1 MKFSLPATT
10 LRSVWQNN
18 KPFLAF
24 LFYLLLI
31 HSVLKI
37 IFYNYNR
44 PLLFPG
50 DEYAASFSGFFT
62 LAKWSLA
69 YDLLCLLLINS
80 ALLFLL
86 QAGRFT
92 SVKFSSRVSLPV
104 FMIINSVAI
113 LLNVIDIFY
122 FRFHFQRA
130 NADLLYVIDH
140 PFKQVFHFNII
151 ILVLFALAVAAVLW
165 LVWRLHSRL
174 YNSFRNNRRGD
185 LLTGILLAAMAA
197 AFIFRNNFS
206 RLLLPAYPLVDIKS
220 NELPAVQNSFHT
232 FTYSVY
238 RGGDEI
244 PVSDYFSDATCD
256 SLFPLKRP
264 LQPYS
269 SATGKKNIVLFIME
283 SVPYD
288 FFDSSSMYKV
298 TMPFFDSL
306 LQKSTFFKNAFGYSH
321 ESNKGI
327 TAILAG
333 IPTLTDIPFYH
344 SQYLNIPVTKTGAAL
359 KTMKYHSLFC
369 IGDAYD
375 NFGFAKCANWLGIDQ
390 YYSEEDIPGYQKLPA
405 HSMGL
410 QDEAVLPYLH
420 QKINEVPKPF
430 LAIHYNIS
438 THYPYDLP
446 KTYSKKFPGNYTT
459 PMKSMQYYDDC
470 LGAFFNEAKKE
481 SWFNQTVFIFCSD
494 HWLVPD
500 DNKVDFNAVTGY
512 RVPIILFDPEKNK
525 KEIRD
530 KVVGQFDVMG
540 TILAAAGYPGNIT
553 SYGGN
558 LLDSASLRGFAFS
571 KAGSSLYQ
579 VIDSSYVLGFNV
591 TSNRVEYLYNYKAD
605 KPLRT
610 NLVANKNASM
620 VLDALTVQM
629 KAFIQKAGSHYR
641 GKPVN

>member
-1 MKFSLPATT
+1 MKFSLSATT

-50 DEYAASFSGFFT
+50 GEDTGSFSGFFT

-69 YDLLCLLLINS
+69 YDLLCLILINS
-80 ALLFLL
+80 ALLLLL
-86 QAGRFT
+86 QAGRLL
-92 SVKFSSRVSLPV
+92 SAKFSAWISLPV

-113 LLNVIDIFY
+113 LLNGIDIFY
-122 FRFHFQRA
+122 FRFRFQRA

-140 PFKQVFHFNII
+140 PFKQVFHFNILI
-151 ILVLFALAVAAVLW
+151 IVLFMFAAAAVLW
-165 LVWRLHSRL
+165 LVWRLHRKL
-174 YNSFRNNRRGD
+174 YNSFLGNRRGD
-185 LLTGILLAAMAA
+185 LIAVILLTVLAIV
-197 AFIFRNNFS
+197 FIFRSNFS
-206 RLLLPAYPLVDIKS
+206 RLLLPAYPLVEIKS

-244 PVSDYFSDATCD
+244 PTPNYFSDATCD
-256 SLFPLKRP
+256 SIFHVKQS

-269 SATGKKNIVLFIME
+269 PATGKKNIVLFIME

-288 FFDSSSMYKV
+288 FFDSSSAYKV
-298 TMPFFDSL
+298 NMPFFDSL
-306 LQKSTFFKNAFGYSH
+306 LQKSIIYKNAFGYSH

-344 SQYLNIPVTKTGAAL
+344 SQYVNIPVTNTGAAL
-359 KTMKYHSLFC
+359 KTMNYHSLFC

-375 NFGFAKCANWLGIDQ
+375 NFGFAKCANWLGIDR
-390 YYSEEDIPGYQKLPA
+390 YYSEEDIPGYKKLSA

-410 QDEAVLPYLH
+410 QDEVVLPFFGK
-420 QKINEVPKPF
+420 KITEVQKPF

-470 LGAFFNEAKKE
+470 LGAFFNQAKKE
-481 SWFNQTVFIFCSD
+481 SWFKETIFIFCSD

-525 KEIRD
+525 QEIRNE
-530 KVVGQFDVMG
+530 VVGQFDVMG
-540 TILAAAGYPGNIT
+540 TILAAAGYPGSVN

-558 LLDSASLRGFAFS
+558 LWDSASLRGFAFS

-579 VIDSSYVLGFNV
+579 VVDSSYVLGYNL

-605 KPLRT
+605 KLLKT
-610 NLVANKNASM
+610 NLVTNKNASM
-620 VLDALTVQM
+620 VLDALTVQI
-629 KAFIQKAGSHYR
+629 KAFIQKAGSHYG

>member
-1 MKFSLPATT
+1 MKFSLSATT

-50 DEYAASFSGFFT
+50 GEDAVSFPGFFI

-69 YDLLCLLLINS
+69 YDLLCLILINS
-80 ALLFLL
+80 ALLILL
-86 QAGRFT
+86 QAGRLV
-92 SVKFSSRVSLPV
+92 SAKFSSWFTLPV
-104 FMIINSVAI
+104 FMIINTAAL

-122 FRFHFQRA
+122 FRFRFQRA

-140 PFKQVFHFNII
+140 PFKQVFHFNTI
-151 ILVLFALAVAAVLW
+151 ILVLCALAIAVVLW
-165 LVWRLHSRL
+165 LLWLLHRKL
-174 YNSFRNNRRGD
+174 YHSFLDNRRGD
-185 LLTGILLAAMAA
+185 LITLVLLAALAT

-206 RLLLPAYPLVDIKS
+206 RLLLPAYPLVQVKS

-244 PVSDYFSDATCD
+244 PVADYLSDAACD
-256 SLFPLKRP
+256 SIFTLKRS

-269 SATGKKNIVLFIME
+269 SASGKKNIVLFIME
-283 SVPYD
+283 SIPYD
-288 FFDSSSMYKV
+288 FFDSSSAYKV
-298 TMPFFDSL
+298 AMPFFDSL
-306 LQKSTFFKNAFGYSH
+306 LQTSVFYKNAFGYSH

-344 SQYLNIPVTKTGAAL
+344 SQYVNIPVTKTGAAL
-359 KTMKYHSLFC
+359 KTMNYHSLFC

-375 NFGFAKCANWLGIDQ
+375 NFGFAKCANWLGIDK
-390 YYSEEDIPGYQKLPA
+390 YYSEEDIPGYKGLPA

-410 QDEAVLPYLH
+410 QDEAVLPFFH
-420 QKINEVPKPF
+420 KKINEVSKPF

-446 KTYSKKFPGNYTT
+446 KTYTRKFPGNYTT

-470 LGAFFNEAKKE
+470 VGAFFNEAKKE
-481 SWFNQTVFIFCSD
+481 SWFKETVFIFCSD

-500 DNKVDFNAVTGY
+500 DNNVDFNTITGY

-525 KEIRD
+525 KEIRNE
-530 KVVGQFDVMG
+530 VVGQFDVMG
-540 TILAAAGYPGNIT
+540 TILAAAGYPGAVT

-558 LLDSASLRGFAFS
+558 LSDISSLRGLAFS

-579 VIDSSYVLGFNV
+579 VIDSSHVLGFNV
-591 TSNRVEYLYNYKAD
+591 ASNRVEYLYNYKTD
-605 KPLRT
+605 KQLKT
-610 NLVANKNASM
+610 NLALNKNASM
-620 VLDALTVQM
+620 VLDALTMQI

>member
-1 MKFSLPATT
+1 MKFSLSATT

-50 DEYAASFSGFFT
+50 GEDRGSLSGFFI
-62 LAKWSLA
+62 LVKWSLA
-69 YDLLCLLLINS
+69 YDLLCLVLINS

-86 QAGRFT
+86 QAGRL
-92 SVKFSSRVSLPV
+92 VPAKFSAWISLPV
-104 FMIINSVAI
+104 FMVINSVAI

-122 FRFHFQRA
+122 FRFRFQRA
-130 NADLLYVIDH
+130 SADLLYVIDH
-140 PFKQVFHFNII
+140 PLKQVFHFNILVI
-151 ILVLFALAVAAVLW
+151 VLCILSIMLVLW
-165 LVWRLHSRL
+165 LVWRLHRKL
-174 YNSFRNNRRGD
+174 LNSFLDHRRGD
-185 LLTGILLAAMAA
+185 LLTGILLAALATT
-197 AFIFRNNFS
+197 FIFRNNFS
-206 RLLLPAYPLVDIKS
+206 RLLLPAYPLVEIKS

-244 PVSDYFSDATCD
+244 PAADYFSDAVCD
-256 SLFPLKRP
+256 SIFPLKRS
-264 LQPYS
+264 LHPYLPGS
-269 SATGKKNIVLFIME
+269 GRKNIVLFIME

-298 TMPFFDSL
+298 AMPFFDSL
-306 LQKSTFFKNAFGYSH
+306 LQKSSFFKNAFGYSH

-344 SQYLNIPVTKTGAAL
+344 SQYVNITVTKTGAAL
-359 KTMKYHSLFC
+359 KTMGYHSFFC
-369 IGDAYD
+369 IGDTYD
-375 NFGFAKCANWLGIDQ
+375 NFGFAKCANWLGIDT
-390 YYSEEDIPGYQKLPA
+390 YYSEEDIPGYKDLPA

-410 QDEAVLPYLH
+410 QDEAVLPFFR

-438 THYPYDLP
+438 THYPYNLP
-446 KTYSKKFPGNYTT
+446 KTYSKKFPGSYTT
-459 PMKSMQYYDDC
+459 PMRSMQYYDDC
-470 LGAFFNEAKKE
+470 LGAFFNEARNQ
-481 SWFNQTVFIFCSD
+481 SWFKETVFIFCSD

-500 DNKVDFNAVTGY
+500 DNKVDFNAVTGF
-512 RVPIILFDPEKNK
+512 RIPIILFDPEKNK
-525 KEIRD
+525 KEIMD

-558 LLDSASLRGFAFS
+558 LLDSGSLRGYAFS

-591 TSNRVEYLYNYKAD
+591 TSNRPEYLYNYKTD
-605 KPLRT
+605 TRLKT
-610 NLVANKNASM
+610 NLLENKNASL
-620 VLDALTVQM
+620 VQDALTGQI
-629 KAFIQKAGSHYR
+629 KAFIEKAGSHYR

>member
-1 MKFSLPATT
+1 MKFSLSATT

-18 KPFLAF
+18 KPFLTF

-50 DEYAASFSGFFT
+50 GEDRGSFPGLFT

-69 YDLLCLLLINS
+69 YDLLCLILINS
-80 ALLFLL
+80 ALLILL
-86 QAGRFT
+86 QAGRL
-92 SVKFSSRVSLPV
+92 VPAKFSAWISLPV
-104 FMIINSVAI
+104 FMVINSVAI

-122 FRFHFQRA
+122 FRFRFQRA

-140 PFKQVFHFNII
+140 PFRQVFHFNGII
-151 ILVLFALAVAAVLW
+151 ICLFILAVAAVLW
-165 LVWRLHSRL
+165 LVWRLHRRL
-174 YNSFRNNRRGD
+174 YASFLDNRRGD
-185 LLTGILLAAMAA
+185 LFTMILLAALAT
-197 AFIFRNNFS
+197 AFIFRNNFAG
-206 RLLLPAYPLVDIKS
+206 LLLPAYPLVEIKS

-238 RGGDEI
+238 RRGDEI
-244 PVSDYFSDATCD
+244 PTPDYFSDATCD
-256 SLFPLKRP
+256 SIFPVKRS

-269 SATGKKNIVLFIME
+269 SPAGKKNIVLFIME

-288 FFDSSSMYKV
+288 FFDSSSAYKV
-298 TMPFFDSL
+298 AMPFFDSL
-306 LQKSTFFKNAFGYSH
+306 LQKSVFYKNAFGYSH

-344 SQYLNIPVTKTGAAL
+344 SQYVNIPVTKTGTAL
-359 KTMKYHSLFC
+359 KTMNYHSLFC

-375 NFGFAKCANWLGIDQ
+375 NFGFAKCANWLGIDR
-390 YYSEEDIPGYQKLPA
+390 YYSEEDIPGYQKRPQ

-410 QDEAVLPYLH
+410 QDEAVLPFFL
-420 QKINEVPKPF
+420 QKINEAPKPF

-459 PMKSMQYYDDC
+459 PMRSMQYYDDC
-470 LGAFFNEAKKE
+470 LGAFFNVAKKE
-481 SWFNQTVFIFCSD
+481 NWFSQTVFIFCSD

-500 DNKVDFNAVTGY
+500 DNNVDFTAVTGY
-512 RVPIILFDPEKNK
+512 RVPIIIFDPGKNK
-525 KEIRD
+525 QETRNE
-530 KVVGQFDVMG
+530 VVGQFDVMG
-540 TILAAAGYPGNIT
+540 TVLAAACYPGSIT

-558 LLDSASLRGFAFS
+558 LFDSNSLRGYAFS

-591 TSNRVEYLYNYKAD
+591 TSNRVEYLYNYKTD
-605 KPLRT
+605 TRLKT
-610 NLVANKNASM
+610 NLVENKNASM

>member
-1 MKFSLPATT
+1 MKFSLSATT

-24 LFYLLLI
+24 LFYLLLV

-50 DEYAASFSGFFT
+50 GEYKNSVSAFFT

-69 YDLLCLLLINS
+69 YDLLCLILINATLLI
-80 ALLFLL
+80 LL
-86 QAGRFT
+86 QSGRLV
-92 SVKFSSRVSLPV
+92 SAKFSSRVTLPA
-104 FMIINSVAI
+104 FMVINSVAI
-113 LLNVIDIFY
+113 LLNAIDIFY
-122 FRFHFQRA
+122 FRFRFQRA

-151 ILVLFALAVAAVLW
+151 IIVLFVPVVAAMLW
-165 LVWRLHSRL
+165 LVWRLHRRL
-174 YNSFRNNRRGD
+174 YHSFLENRHGN
-185 LLTGILLAAMAA
+185 LLTVLFVSALVT

-206 RLLLPAYPLVDIKS
+206 RLLLPAYPLVQIQS

-232 FTYSVY
+232 FAYSVY

-244 PVSDYFSDATCD
+244 PIPHYFSDATCD
-256 SLFPLKRP
+256 SLFPVKRP

-269 SATGKKNIVLFIME
+269 SPAGKKNIVLFIME

-288 FFDSSSMYKV
+288 FFDSSSIYKV
-298 TMPFFDSL
+298 AMPFFDSL
-306 LQKSTFFKNAFGYSH
+306 LQKSTFYKNAFGYSH

-359 KTMKYHSLFC
+359 KTMNYHSLFC

-375 NFGFAKCANWLGIDQ
+375 NFGFAKCANWLGIDK

-410 QDEAVLPYLH
+410 QDEAVLPFFH
-420 QKINEVPKPF
+420 QKINEVQKPF

-446 KTYSKKFPGNYTT
+446 KTYSKKFSGNYTN

-494 HWLVPD
+494 HWLVPN

-512 RVPIILFDPEKNK
+512 RIPIILFDPEKNK
-525 KEIRD
+525 PETRNE
-530 KVVGQFDVMG
+530 VVGQFDVMG
-540 TILAAAGYPGNIT
+540 TILAAAGYKGSIT

-558 LLDSASLRGFAFS
+558 LSDTNSIRGLAFS

-579 VIDSSYVLGFNV
+579 VIDSSHVLGFNV
-591 TSNRVEYLYNYKAD
+591 TSNRIEYLYNYKTD
-605 KPLRT
+605 GQLKI
-610 NLVANKNASM
+610 NLVANRNASK
-620 VLDALTVQM
+620 VLDALTVQV
-629 KAFIQKAGSHYR
+629 KAFIQKAGSHYK
-641 GKPVN
+641 GKPVD